1 MGIHKQFV
9 FVILSGFLFLPL
21 SRAKQLGDAGS
32 SGSVVCILQHSQL
45 LSGPTTDNCIPANS
59 CNLIR
64 INVQD
69 TRIIH
74 SYNHIRGQEIY
85 PYMVC
90 WLCITSNSH
99 PAKWRGWWNRGAIQY
114 AANIYGRDAQTYCQG
129 AEGAAY
135 CFIIRGAQVARTE
148 SVGVLLLLRAP
159 NPSQSHPLPGGPAR
173 QLYKDRK
180 TGKGNEITKTIVKY
194 CQQCSEL

>member
-1 MGIHKQFV
+1 MLAAV
-9 FVILSGFLFLPL
+9 
-21 SRAKQLGDAGS
+21 
-32 SGSVVCILQHSQL
+32 GSVVCILQHSQL

-64 INVQD
+64 IYVQD

-74 SYNHIRGQEIY
+74 TIIQSYWRSRIY
-85 PYMVC
+85 SYTVS

-99 PAKWRGWWNRGAIQY
+99 PAKRCARWNRGAIQY

-148 SVGVLLLLRAP
+148 PAGVLLLLRAP

-173 QLYKDRK
+173 QLYKDRDK
-180 TGKGNEITKTIVKY
+180 DKGNEMTKTIVKY

>member
-1 MGIHKQFV
+1 M
-9 FVILSGFLFLPL
+9 L
-21 SRAKQLGDAGS
+21 AAA
-32 SGSVVCILQHSQL
+32 GSVVCILQHSQL

-64 INVQD
+64 IYVQD
-69 TRIIH
+69 KRIIH
-74 SYNHIRGQEIY
+74 TYLQLHWWSRIY

-99 PAKWRGWWNRGAIQY
+99 PAKWCAWWNTGAIQY

-148 SVGVLLLLRAP
+148 SVGVLLLLRVPAH
-159 NPSQSHPLPGGPAR
+159 PSPIHCQEDLLDS
-173 QLYKDRK
+173 Y
-180 TGKGNEITKTIVKY
+180 TKTETKAKAKIW
-194 CQQCSEL
+194 QRQ

>member
-1 MGIHKQFV
+1 MQSNWEM
-9 FVILSGFLFLPL
+9 L
-21 SRAKQLGDAGS
+21 AAA
-32 SGSVVCILQHSQL
+32 GSVVCILQHSQL

-64 INVQD
+64 IYVQD
-69 TRIIH
+69 MRIIH
-74 SYNHIRGQEIY
+74 TIIAVVKKYIQ
-85 PYMVC
+85 MVC
-90 WLCITSNSH
+90 WPCITSNSH

-159 NPSQSHPLPGGPAR
+159 NPSHSYPLPGGPAR
-173 QLYKDRK
+173 QLYKDRDK
-180 TGKGNEITKTIVKY
+180 GKGNEMTKTIVKY
-194 CQQCSEL
+194 YHQS